1 MFRTRLVRALMLLS
15 VCVASSVEASPS
27 NWPGG
32 DNSVRP
38 GLDFYGYA
46 NGSWM
51 ATTVIPADRA
61 GFSTATMLSQ
71 SAEASVRTLLETA
84 AAGPS
89 SGESG
94 QVGAYY
100 AAFMDERRI
109 EALGGR
115 PLGRELRAIRAAGSH
130 MDLARL
136 MGRANASFLPSL
148 FALSIDYDS
157 HDAARHAVYVGQG
170 GLGLPD
176 RNDYLS
182 ADAAPLRSAYLSY
195 VARLL
200 HLEGWPEPEKAAASV
215 LKFETLVARASWSAQ
230 DQRDQSRIYNL
241 TSWEG
246 LAREAPGFPWK
257 TYLVAAGLKPARVVV
272 VERSAVSGLA
282 KLYAGE
288 PLDTLKAWAAFHLAD
303 NAAPDLA
310 QSYADAW
317 FDLHG
322 RRLQGADVAPAR
334 WRRALRQVAGGDWKG
349 LTESRGA
356 LGDAVG
362 RMYVARNLDPHSQA
376 MLRNLVDEMK
386 TALRARIS
394 ASSRMSPPAKAEAF
408 RKVDAYRIEV
418 GAPVSG
424 DTYRGLVIRRDDLY
438 GDVERASAYAWA
450 ADIASLNRPVDAGRW
465 SITPQT
471 VNAYNDGALSL
482 IVFTAA
488 LLQPPFFDSNADAA
502 TIYGS
507 VGATIGH
514 ELTHGYDDQ
523 GRQFDAQGRH
533 RNWWTPEDNAHF
545 AMLSQRVVDRY
556 SACEEAPGLKVNG
569 HLTLGENLAD
579 IGGLQLAWHA
589 YQASLRGRT
598 APVIDGLSG
607 DQRFFLAFAKVRRDK
622 RRPEALRADVL
633 SDPHSPDRC
642 RVNEA
647 VREVDAW
654 YNAFDV
660 GPSDRLFL
668 SPEARTTI
676 W

>member
-1 MFRTRLVRALMLLS
+1 
-15 VCVASSVEASPS
+15 
-27 NWPGG
+27 
-32 DNSVRP
+32 
-38 GLDFYGYA
+38 LDFYGHA
-46 NGSWM
+46 NGGWM

-61 GFSTATMLSQ
+61 GFSTATVLSR
-71 SAEASVRTLLETA
+71 SAEANVRTLLETA

-100 AAFMDERRI
+100 AAFMDEPRI

-115 PLGRELRAIRAAGSH
+115 PLGGELQAIGAARSH
-130 MDLARL
+130 LDLARL

-157 HDAARHAVYVGQG
+157 RDAARQAVYVGQG

-182 ADAAPLRSAYLSY
+182 ADTAPLRSAYLSY

-200 HLEGWPEPEKAAASV
+200 QLDGWPEPDRAAASV
-215 LKFETLVARASWSAQ
+215 IGFETLVAAASWSAQ

-246 LAREAPGFPWK
+246 LAREAPGFPWSA
-257 TYLVAAGLKPARVVV
+257 YLVAAGLRPGRVVV
-272 VERSAVSGLA
+272 VERSAVVGLA
-282 KLYAGE
+282 KLYANE

-310 QSYADAW
+310 KSYADAW
-317 FDLHG
+317 FELHG

-334 WRRALRQVAGGDWKG
+334 WRRALRQVSGGGWKG

-362 RMYVARNLDPHSQA
+362 RMYVARNLDVRSQV
-376 MLRNLVDEMK
+376 MLRTLTYEMK
-386 TALRARIS
+386 TALRARIT
-394 ASSRMSPPAKAEAF
+394 ASSRLSLPAKAEAL

-418 GAPVSG
+418 GAPASG
-424 DTYRGLVIRRDDLY
+424 DTYQGLVIRRDDLY
-438 GDVERASAYAWA
+438 GDVERATAYAWA
-450 ADIASLNRPVDAGRW
+450 ADVARLHRPVDTGRW

-488 LLQPPFFDSNADAA
+488 LLQPPFFDPQADAA
-502 TIYGS
+502 TVYGS

-533 RNWWTPEDNAHF
+533 RNWWTPEDNADF
-545 AMLSQRVVDRY
+545 ALLSQRVVDRY
-556 SACEEAPGLKVNG
+556 SACEEIPGLKING
-569 HLTLGENLAD
+569 RLTLGENLAD
-579 IGGLQLAWHA
+579 IGGLQLAWRA
-589 YQASLRGRT
+589 YHASLRGGT

-607 DQRFFLAFAKVRRDK
+607 DQRFFLAFAKIRRDK
-622 RRPEALRADVL
+622 RRPEALRTDVL

-654 YNAFDV
+654 YTAFDV
-660 GPSDRLFL
+660 RPGDPLFL
-668 SPEARTTI
+668 SPDARTTI